1 MKIKCY
7 SNFNSGV
14 TGNYLPSF
22 LLIKDENE
30 DNDNNKDS
38 DYENTREIKDGEFFP
53 DFRKF
58 LK

>member
-14 TGNYLPSF
+14 TGNFLPSF

-30 DNDNNKDS
+30 DNDEDS
-38 DYENTREIKDGEFFP
+38 NYENTREIKEGEFFP

>member
-22 LLIKDENE
+22 LLIKDESE
-30 DNDNNKDS
+30 DNDKDS
-38 DYENTREIKDGEFFP
+38 DNENAREIKDGEFFP

>member
-14 TGNYLPSF
+14 TGNFLPSF

-30 DNDNNKDS
+30 DNDKNS
-38 DYENTREIKDGEFFP
+38 DNENIRDIKEGEFFP